1 MKYILFIWMIIPLT
15 IESSTSEQ
23 LNDFFE
29 SDLTF
34 TQTSLNKNKNLIEES
49 EGIFKR
55 LEDNSI
61 LIEISTPFRENYF
74 IDENK
79 IEIHD
84 LDFDQVRIIRREDIK
99 ENIFL
104 GYLVDGFDDSQ
115 ISSQLNDYEF
125 KLKINEQNIDL
136 KFINKNHLQV
146 KFKDNMDINNLINF
160 YK

>member
-1 MKYILFIWMIIPLT
+1 MLIPLT

-23 LNDFFE
+23 LNDFFDN
-29 SDLTF
+29 DLTF
-34 TQTSLNKNKNLIEES
+34 TQTSLNKNKNFIEES

-61 LIEISTPFRENYF
+61 VIEISTPFRENYF

-104 GYLVDGFDDSQ
+104 GYLMDGFDDSY
-115 ISSQLNDYEF
+115 ISSELNDYEF

-146 KFKDNMDINNLINF
+146 KFKDNMQINNLINF

>member
-1 MKYILFIWMIIPLT
+1 MIIPLT

-23 LNDFFE
+23 LNDFFD

-34 TQTSLNKNKNLIEES
+34 TQTRLNKNKNLIEES

-61 LIEISTPFRENYF
+61 VIEISTPFRENYF

-104 GYLVDGFDDSQ
+104 GYLVDGFDDSY
-115 ISSQLNDYEF
+115 ISSELNDYEF

-136 KFINKNHLQV
+136 KFISKNHLQV

>member
-1 MKYILFIWMIIPLT
+1 MIPLT

-23 LNDFFE
+23 LNDFFN

-49 EGIFKR
+49 EGIFRR

-61 LIEISTPFRENYF
+61 VIEISTPFRENYF
-74 IDENK
+74 IDKNK

-84 LDFDQVRIIRREDIK
+84 LDFDQVRMIKREDIK

-104 GYLVDGFDDSQ
+104 EYLVDGFDDSDMTFE
-115 ISSQLNDYEF
+115 LNDDEI
-125 KLKINEQNIDL
+125 KLKINKQNIDL

>member
-1 MKYILFIWMIIPLT
+1 MKYILFIWMIISLT

-23 LNDFFE
+23 LNDFFD

-55 LEDNSI
+55 LEDNTI
-61 LIEISTPFRENYF
+61 VIEISTPCRENYF

-84 LDFDQVRIIRREDIK
+84 LDFDLVRIIRREDIK

-104 GYLVDGFDDSQ
+104 GYLVDGFDDSY
-115 ISSQLNDYEF
+115 ISSELNDYEF

-146 KFKDNMDINNLINF
+146 KFEDNMDINNLINF

>member
-1 MKYILFIWMIIPLT
+1 MIIPLT

-23 LNDFFE
+23 LNDFFDN
-29 SDLTF
+29 DLTF

-61 LIEISTPFRENYF
+61 VIEISTPFRENYF

-104 GYLVDGFDDSQ
+104 GYLVDGFDDSY
-115 ISSQLNDYEF
+115 ISSELNDYEF

>member
-1 MKYILFIWMIIPLT
+1 MIIPLT

-23 LNDFFE
+23 LNDFFD

-34 TQTSLNKNKNLIEES
+34 TQTSLNKNKNLINES

-61 LIEISTPFRENYF
+61 VIEISTPFRENYF

-104 GYLVDGFDDSQ
+104 GYLVDGFDDSY
-115 ISSQLNDYEF
+115 ISSELNDYEF

>member
-1 MKYILFIWMIIPLT
+1 MIIPLT

-23 LNDFFE
+23 LNDFFNG
-29 SDLTF
+29 DLTF

-49 EGIFKR
+49 KGIFKR

-61 LIEISTPFRENYF
+61 VIEISTPFRENYF

-104 GYLVDGFDDSQ
+104 GYLVDGFDDSY
-115 ISSQLNDYEF
+115 ISSELNDYEF

-136 KFINKNHLQV
+136 KFISKNHLQV

>member
-1 MKYILFIWMIIPLT
+1 MIIPLT
-15 IESSTSEQ
+15 IESSTSEK

-61 LIEISTPFRENYF
+61 VIEISTPFRENYF

-104 GYLVDGFDDSQ
+104 GYLVDGFDDSY
-115 ISSQLNDYEF
+115 ISSELNDYEF

>member
-1 MKYILFIWMIIPLT
+1 MIIPLT
-15 IESSTSEQ
+15 IESSTSAQ
-23 LNDFFE
+23 LNDFFD

-34 TQTSLNKNKNLIEES
+34 TQTSLNKNKNLMEES

-104 GYLVDGFDDSQ
+104 GYLVDGFDDLS
-115 ISSQLNDYEF
+115 ISSELNDYEF

>member
-1 MKYILFIWMIIPLT
+1 MIIPLT
-15 IESSTSEQ
+15 IESSTSKQ
-23 LNDFFE
+23 LNDFFD

-34 TQTSLNKNKNLIEES
+34 TQTSLNKNKNFIEES

-61 LIEISTPFRENYF
+61 VIEISTPFRENYF

-84 LDFDQVRIIRREDIK
+84 LDFDQVRIIKREDIK

-104 GYLVDGFDDSQ
+104 GYLVDGFDDSY
-115 ISSQLNDYEF
+115 ITSELNDYEF
-125 KLKINEQNIDL
+125 KLKINEQNINL

>member
-1 MKYILFIWMIIPLT
+1 MIIPLT

-23 LNDFFE
+23 LNDFFNG
-29 SDLTF
+29 DLTF

-49 EGIFKR
+49 KGIFKR

-61 LIEISTPFRENYF
+61 VIEISTPFRENYF

-104 GYLVDGFDDSQ
+104 GYLVDGFDDSY
-115 ISSQLNDYEF
+115 ITSELNDYEF

-136 KFINKNHLQV
+136 KFISKNHLQV

>member
-1 MKYILFIWMIIPLT
+1 MMIPLT
-15 IESSTSEQ
+15 IESSTPEQ
-23 LNDFFE
+23 LNDFFNG
-29 SDLTF
+29 DLTF

-61 LIEISTPFRENYF
+61 VIEISTPFRENYF

-104 GYLVDGFDDSQ
+104 GYLVDGFDDSY
-115 ISSQLNDYEF
+115 ISSELNDYEF

-136 KFINKNHLQV
+136 KFISKNHLQV
-146 KFKDNMDINNLINF
+146 KFKDNMDISNLINF

>member
-1 MKYILFIWMIIPLT
+1 MIIPLT

-23 LNDFFE
+23 LNDFFD

-61 LIEISTPFRENYF
+61 VIEISTPFRENYF

-104 GYLVDGFDDSQ
+104 GYLVDGFDDSY
-115 ISSQLNDYEF
+115 ITSELNDYEF

>member
-1 MKYILFIWMIIPLT
+1 MMIPLT

-23 LNDFFE
+23 LNDFFNG
-29 SDLTF
+29 DLTF

-61 LIEISTPFRENYF
+61 VIEISTPFRENYF

-104 GYLVDGFDDSQ
+104 GYLVDGFDDSY
-115 ISSQLNDYEF
+115 ISSELNDYEF

-146 KFKDNMDINNLINF
+146 KFKDNMDINNLINLLING
-160 YK
+160 

>member
-23 LNDFFE
+23 LNDFFD
-29 SDLTF
+29 SYLTF

-74 IDENK
+74 IDKYKTPTYPVNK
-79 IEIHD
+79 MFLMMHKQRNRGQDLSLIH
-84 LDFDQVRIIRREDIK
+84 I
-99 ENIFL
+99 
-104 GYLVDGFDDSQ
+104 
-115 ISSQLNDYEF
+115 
-125 KLKINEQNIDL
+125 
-136 KFINKNHLQV
+136 
-146 KFKDNMDINNLINF
+146 
-160 YK
+160 

>member
-1 MKYILFIWMIIPLT
+1 MIIPLT

-23 LNDFFE
+23 LNDFFD

-61 LIEISTPFRENYF
+61 VIEISTPFRENYF

-104 GYLVDGFDDSQ
+104 GYLVDGFDDSY
-115 ISSQLNDYEF
+115 ISSELNDYEF
-125 KLKINEQNIDL
+125 KLKINEQNINL

>member
-1 MKYILFIWMIIPLT
+1 MIIPLT
-15 IESSTSEQ
+15 IESSTSAQ
-23 LNDFFE
+23 LNDFFD

-61 LIEISTPFRENYF
+61 AIEISTPFRENYF

-104 GYLVDGFDDSQ
+104 GYLVDGFDDSY
-115 ISSQLNDYEF
+115 ISSEINDYEF

>member
-1 MKYILFIWMIIPLT
+1 MIIPLT

-23 LNDFFE
+23 LNDFFD

-34 TQTSLNKNKNLIEES
+34 TQTSLNKNKNLMEES

-61 LIEISTPFRENYF
+61 VIEISTPFRENYF

-104 GYLVDGFDDSQ
+104 GYLVDGFDDSY
-115 ISSQLNDYEF
+115 ISSELNDYEF

>member
-1 MKYILFIWMIIPLT
+1 MIIPLT

-23 LNDFFE
+23 LNDFFNG
-29 SDLTF
+29 DLTF

-61 LIEISTPFRENYF
+61 VIEISTPFRENYF

-99 ENIFL
+99 ENVFL
-104 GYLVDGFDDSQ
+104 EYLVDGFDDSY
-115 ISSQLNDYEF
+115 ISSELNDYEI

-146 KFKDNMDINNLINF
+146 LSLIHI
-160 YK
+160 

>member
-15 IESSTSEQ
+15 IESATSAQ
-23 LNDFFE
+23 LNDFFD

-34 TQTSLNKNKNLIEES
+34 TQTSLNKNKNLMEES
-49 EGIFKR
+49 EGIFRR

-104 GYLVDGFDDSQ
+104 EY
-115 ISSQLNDYEF
+115 
-125 KLKINEQNIDL
+125 
-136 KFINKNHLQV
+136 
-146 KFKDNMDINNLINF
+146 
-160 YK
+160 

>member
-1 MKYILFIWMIIPLT
+1 MIIPLT

-23 LNDFFE
+23 LNDFFD

-55 LEDNSI
+55 LEDNTI
-61 LIEISTPFRENYF
+61 VIEISPPFRENYF
-74 IDENK
+74 IDKNK

-104 GYLVDGFDDSQ
+104 GYLVDGFDDLS
-115 ISSQLNDYEF
+115 ISSELNDYEF

>member
-1 MKYILFIWMIIPLT
+1 MIIPLT

-23 LNDFFE
+23 LNDFFD

-55 LEDNSI
+55 LEDNTI
-61 LIEISTPFRENYF
+61 VIEISTPFRENYF

-104 GYLVDGFDDSQ
+104 GYLVDGFDDSY
-115 ISSQLNDYEF
+115 ISSELNDYEF

>member
-1 MKYILFIWMIIPLT
+1 MMIPLT

-23 LNDFFE
+23 LNDFFD

-61 LIEISTPFRENYF
+61 VIEISTPFRENYF

-104 GYLVDGFDDSQ
+104 GYLVDGFDDSY
-115 ISSQLNDYEF
+115 ISSELNDYEF

-146 KFKDNMDINNLINF
+146 KFKDNMDINNLINL

>member
-1 MKYILFIWMIIPLT
+1 MMIPLT

-23 LNDFFE
+23 LNDFFNG
-29 SDLTF
+29 DLTF

-49 EGIFKR
+49 KGIFKR

-61 LIEISTPFRENYF
+61 VIEISTPFRENYF

-104 GYLVDGFDDSQ
+104 GYLVDGFDDSY
-115 ISSQLNDYEF
+115 ISSELNDYEF

-136 KFINKNHLQV
+136 KFISKNHLQV

>member
-23 LNDFFE
+23 LNDFFD

-61 LIEISTPFRENYF
+61 VIEISTPFRENYF

-104 GYLVDGFDDSQ
+104 GYLVDGFDDLN
-115 ISSQLNDYEF
+115 ISSELNDYEF

>member
-23 LNDFFE
+23 LNDFFD

-34 TQTSLNKNKNLIEES
+34 TQTSLNKNKNFIEES

-61 LIEISTPFRENYF
+61 VIEISTPFRENYF

-104 GYLVDGFDDSQ
+104 GYLVDGFDDSY
-115 ISSQLNDYEF
+115 ISSELNDYEF

>member
-1 MKYILFIWMIIPLT
+1 MMIPLT

-23 LNDFFE
+23 LNDFFNG
-29 SDLTF
+29 DLTF

-61 LIEISTPFRENYF
+61 VIEISTPFRENYF

-104 GYLVDGFDDSQ
+104 GYLVDGFDDSY
-115 ISSQLNDYEF
+115 ISSELNDYEF

-136 KFINKNHLQV
+136 KFISKNHLQI

>member
-1 MKYILFIWMIIPLT
+1 MIIPLT

-23 LNDFFE
+23 LNDFFN
-29 SDLTF
+29 SDLSF
-34 TQTSLNKNKNLIEES
+34 TQTSFNKNKNLINES

-104 GYLVDGFDDSQ
+104 GYLVDGFDDSY
-115 ISSQLNDYEF
+115 ISSELNDYEI

-136 KFINKNHLQV
+136 KFISKNHLQV

>member
-1 MKYILFIWMIIPLT
+1 MIIPLT

-23 LNDFFE
+23 LNDFFD

-61 LIEISTPFRENYF
+61 VIEISKPFRENYF
-74 IDENK
+74 IDKNK

-104 GYLVDGFDDSQ
+104 GYLVDGFDDSY
-115 ISSQLNDYEF
+115 ISSELNDYEF

>member
-1 MKYILFIWMIIPLT
+1 MIIPLT
-15 IESSTSEQ
+15 IESSTSAQ
-23 LNDFFE
+23 LNDFFD

-34 TQTSLNKNKNLIEES
+34 TQTSLNKNKNLMEES

>member
-1 MKYILFIWMIIPLT
+1 MIIPLT

-23 LNDFFE
+23 LNDFFD

-61 LIEISTPFRENYF
+61 VIEISTPFRENYF

-84 LDFDQVRIIRREDIK
+84 LDFDQVRIINREDIK

-104 GYLVDGFDDSQ
+104 GYLVDGFDDSY
-115 ISSQLNDYEF
+115 ISSELNDYEF

-146 KFKDNMDINNLINF
+146 KFKDNMDINNLVNF

>member
-1 MKYILFIWMIIPLT
+1 MIIPLT

-23 LNDFFE
+23 LNDFFD

-34 TQTSLNKNKNLIEES
+34 TQTSLNKNKNLMEES

-104 GYLVDGFDDSQ
+104 GYLVDGFDDSY
-115 ISSQLNDYEF
+115 ISSELNDYEF

>member
-1 MKYILFIWMIIPLT
+1 MIIPLS

-23 LNDFFE
+23 LNDFFD

-34 TQTSLNKNKNLIEES
+34 TQTTLNKNKNLIEES

-61 LIEISTPFRENYF
+61 VIEISTPFRENYF

-99 ENIFL
+99 ENVFL
-104 GYLVDGFDDSQ
+104 EYLVDGFDDSY
-115 ISSQLNDYEF
+115 ISSELNDYEI

>member
-1 MKYILFIWMIIPLT
+1 MIIPLT
-15 IESSTSEQ
+15 IESSTSAQ
-23 LNDFFE
+23 LNDFFD

-61 LIEISTPFRENYF
+61 VIEISTPFRENYF

-104 GYLVDGFDDSQ
+104 GYLVDGFDDSY
-115 ISSQLNDYEF
+115 ISSELNDYEF

>member
-23 LNDFFE
+23 LNDFFD

-55 LEDNSI
+55 LEDNTI
-61 LIEISTPFRENYF
+61 VREISAPFRENYF
-74 IDENK
+74 IDKNK

-104 GYLVDGFDDSQ
+104 GYLVDGFDDSY
-115 ISSQLNDYEF
+115 ISSKLNDYEF
-125 KLKINEQNIDL
+125 KVKINEQNIDL

>member
-1 MKYILFIWMIIPLT
+1 MWMIIPLT

-23 LNDFFE
+23 LNDFFD

-34 TQTSLNKNKNLIEES
+34 TQTSLNKNKNFIEES

-61 LIEISTPFRENYF
+61 VIEISTPFRENYF

-84 LDFDQVRIIRREDIK
+84 LDFDQVRIIKREDIK

-104 GYLVDGFDDSQ
+104 GYLVDGFDDSY
-115 ISSQLNDYEF
+115 ISSELNDYEF